1 MESSSEGSG
10 SGDETEPDP
19 LPALEILNSFCLKI
33 MEEALLSNKFV
44 ERIRIVTVSLLKKT
58 DQQNKYKGN
67 KVLRGSG
74 IDPKTMPELKDASQP
89 SSWEDGSAELI
100 DSGEFNNCFPNI
112 SPREIALGKRRQW
125 EET

>member
-1 MESSSEGSG
+1 
-10 SGDETEPDP
+10 
-19 LPALEILNSFCLKI
+19 
-33 MEEALLSNKFV
+33 MEEALLSKKFV

-100 DSGEFNNCFPNI
+100 DSGEFNNCFPNTF
-112 SPREIALGKRRQW
+112 PREITLGKRRQW
-125 EET
+125 KET

>member
-1 MESSSEGSG
+1 MEGSSEGSG

-74 IDPKTMPELKDASQP
+74 IDPETMPELQDASQP

>member
-1 MESSSEGSG
+1 MEGSSEGSG

-19 LPALEILNSFCLKI
+19 LPALEILNGFCLKI

-74 IDPKTMPELKDASQP
+74 IDPETMPELQDASQP

>member
-1 MESSSEGSG
+1 
-10 SGDETEPDP
+10 
-19 LPALEILNSFCLKI
+19 

-74 IDPKTMPELKDASQP
+74 IDPKTMPELQDASQP

>member
-19 LPALEILNSFCLKI
+19 LPALEILNSCCLKI

-89 SSWEDGSAELI
+89 LSWEDGSAELI

>member
-74 IDPKTMPELKDASQP
+74 IDPETMPELQDASQP

-100 DSGEFNNCFPNI
+100 DSGEFNNCFPNTF
-112 SPREIALGKRRQW
+112 PREITFGKRRQW
-125 EET
+125 KET